1 MEPSARYARQNDSAC
16 RLALPVIPFR
26 VIRLLAPSRENSPS
40 RLRQFVL
47 FLFSAISAMFSA
59 VTTHREEIRD
69 HPATATKPALTAL
82 CLML

>member
-1 MEPSARYARQNDSAC
+1 VQHRDIARLQ
-16 RLALPVIPFR
+16 
-26 VIRLLAPSRENSPS
+26 
-40 RLRQFVL
+40 LRQFVL

-59 VTTHREEIRD
+59 VTPHREEIRD